1 MKAVYISE
9 YGGPDKLVYGDAPE
23 PQIGR
28 EQVLVRVRACALNR
42 REMFVREGSH
52 GTRTSLP
59 LVLGME
65 GAGEV
70 VQVGD
75 GVPNFRVGDRVL
87 GGMPGAYAEYARSH
101 YMDLYPIP
109 NGMSFEEASSIY
121 VSFATAWHLLMC
133 KARIAMGQDVLVM
146 AGGSG
151 VGIAAIQ
158 IAKLASCRVLT
169 TAGTDEKLQKA
180 ERMGADAG
188 INYKTEDMAARVR
201 ELTDGQG
208 VDVVLDHIGASVW
221 EQCFASIKT
230 GRDIHQLRRVGGIP
244 GGVSPGPAVD
254 EGAYHIGISN
264 EAQGGHARN
273 PASVR
278 QGRPEAGCRP
288 RLPPGGGQ
296 PSPPGHGGVGLL
308 WQGGAERIGAG
319 AETQSS
325 PSSTV
330 CA

>member
-109 NGMSFEEASSIY
+109 DGMSYEEASSIY

-133 KARIAMGQDVLVM
+133 KAEIAMGQDVLVM

-188 INYKTEDMAARVR
+188 INYKREDMAARVR

-230 GRDIHQLRRVGGIP
+230 GGTFINC
-244 GGVSPGPAVD
+244 GVSAGYRAEFHLGQLWTRELTIMGSRMKPREDMPVILPLFARGDLKPVVARVFPL
-254 EGAYHIGISN
+254 E
-264 EAQGGHARN
+264 EADQAHRVMEESDFFGK
-273 PASVR
+273 VV
-278 QGRPEAGCRP
+278 
-288 RLPPGGGQ
+288 L
-296 PSPPGHGGVGLL
+296 
-308 WQGGAERIGAG
+308 
-319 AETQSS
+319 
-325 PSSTV
+325 TV
-330 CA
+330 